1 MQLDR
6 FQIIDDSWKTWYHK
20 KKSFQNLNYGID
32 RWDKCKTQNK
42 LPMKIKDWGSFTLP
56 ISFGENCSF
65 NALFDTGM
73 SINLIPSSIYTKLG
87 LGEVKEKN

>member
-1 MQLDR
+1 
-6 FQIIDDSWKTWYHK
+6 
-20 KKSFQNLNYGID
+20 
-32 RWDKCKTQNK
+32 
-42 LPMKIKDWGSFTLP
+42 MKIKDWGSFTLP